1 MKSLGERMKSNYE
14 SRQHFHLTRRTP
26 VIMRLDGRAFHTL
39 TRKCEK
45 PFDDNLN
52 RCVCGAA
59 QVLCADAQGAKIAY
73 IQSDEM
79 SILLTDFDQLDTQA
93 WFDYDLQKLVSIS
106 SALVSVSFNKLWASP
121 ALASFDCRAFNIPKE
136 EVANY
141 FVWRQKD
148 WTRNS
153 VQLLA
158 QAHFSHKQLQG
169 KGQPDMH
176 DMLHDKGVNWADLS
190 PKWKNGTIITRSDL
204 GWIAQDA
211 PIFTENR
218 DVIER
223 YLYLEEDK
231 DEISDS

>member
-1 MKSLGERMKSNYE
+1 METLGERMKSNYE

-52 RCVCGAA
+52 RCICDAA
-59 QVLCADAQGAKIAY
+59 QALCSDAQGAKIAY
-73 IQSDEM
+73 IQSDEI
-79 SILLTDFDQLDTQA
+79 SVLLTDFDQLDTQA

-106 SALVSVSFNKLWASP
+106 SSLVSVSFNKLWARGV
-121 ALASFDCRAFNIPKE
+121 LASFDCRAFNIPKE

-153 VQLLA
+153 VQMLA
-158 QAHFSHKQLQG
+158 QSYFSHKQLQN

-176 DMLHDKGVNWADLS
+176 EMLYEKGVNWADLS
-190 PKWKNGTIITRSDL
+190 SKWKNGTVVIKGDL
-204 GWIAQDA
+204 GWTVQDA
-211 PIFTENR
+211 PIFTEDR
-218 DVIER
+218 DVIEQ
-223 YLYLEEDK
+223 YLFLSEEK
-231 DEISDS
+231 